1 MIPQNVLWA
10 LHSQIESIV
19 NTIVL
24 LGYDKIDDE
33 LIFNYDLADVT
44 VKFKTKQDIVD
55 YCRENS
61 NIYFIIFR

>member
-1 MIPQNVLWA
+1 MIPQNVLLA

-33 LIFNYDLADVT
+33 LIFNCDLANVT
-44 VKFKTKQDIVD
+44 VKFKTKQD
-55 YCRENS
+55 ETE
-61 NIYFIIFR
+61 

>member
-1 MIPQNVLWA
+1 MIPQNVLHA

-19 NTIVL
+19 NTIAL

-44 VKFKTKQDIVD
+44 IKFKTKKQD
-55 YCRENS
+55 ETE
-61 NIYFIIFR
+61 